1 MKHFYLKHILMSI
14 CLFLGLN
21 AFAQEIVD
29 IDGLRYYIDT
39 EGAQA
44 HVEHSDYTLNDWNHQ
59 YVPSKY
65 SGDVVIPASVTY
77 GGNTY
82 VVTRICDSAFSGCT
96 GLTSVEIPSTVTSI
110 APRAFYECCNIT
122 TITLPNSITEIGS
135 SAFGYC
141 SALTSLAI
149 PDNVKN
155 IYSNVFSGCHS
166 LASIQLPSQ
175 LETIENYAFQGCID
189 LGSITIPNS
198 VKQILKDAFRGCI
211 FQKDSL
217 INNSSLTYSANW
229 GATLCDEQTGD
240 GLLMIG
246 DTIVGCRTWATSVTI
261 PDNVKTIPDYL
272 FNGYPN
278 LTSVYI
284 GKGVTSLGEMAFRG
298 CSKLSSIQV
307 DAENETYDSR
317 DNCNAIIEKATNTL
331 IVGCCKS
338 TVPNGVVSIGNYAF
352 SRCFNLASITLPNT
366 VESVGDYAFEDCY
379 NLSTVAI
386 GRGLKSVGCD
396 AFWFC
401 SNLSKVIVPD
411 TGLWYDISFSNPNAN
426 PLFRAHYLW
435 SDEFTKITEI
445 TIPNDITNIKDY
457 VFCGCY
463 ALTDVSIPNSVTSI
477 GDGAFRDCQYL
488 SSIAI
493 PNSVT
498 SIGECAFTSCDGLTS
513 ITIPNSVTS
522 IERSA
527 FSYCNGLT
535 SITIPNSVTSIGDNA
550 FYNCL
555 NLTSAII
562 ANDDTKRGV
571 TKASDVS
578 ENSGTNIGS
587 DAFAYCQNLTSV
599 TIGSGVASI
608 GERAFVNC
616 NNLVSVTLN
625 SDSVVSASRTNS
637 TSMNTIFGEQVKTY
651 IIGDSVNSIGDYA
664 FYHCTGLT
672 SIIISDSVTSIG
684 SNAFRDCTSLTSI
697 INGNGITSIGSDAF
711 KGAAWYDNQPDGL
724 IYIGKVAYM
733 YKGEMAP
740 NTHIIIEDGTTE
752 IASNAFN
759 GYDALSSIDIPNS
772 VIRIGERAFNGCYSL
787 STITIPNS
795 LTTIEKYAFRN
806 CTGLT
811 SLNLGNSVKSIGENA
826 FYGCTNLISVS
837 GGDNITNIER
847 RAFDNTAWYNN
858 LPDGLNYLGKVA
870 YKYKGTMPSETQ
882 ILIKEGTLGIAAY
895 AFDGCSGMT
904 SVVMPSSMTFIG
916 IRAFSR
922 CTNLLDVY
930 CYAANVPEVAIVRSS
945 IDAPFYKVPTSSA
958 TLHVPAASLDAYST
972 TSPWSGFG
980 SIVPIADE
988 DAISEIKALPVAI
1001 QSQGGC
1007 ILVTGISDGSQIT
1020 VCDIS
1025 GKFLGTTVAAQGCAT
1040 IRTNLPAGSIV
1051 IVNTGGKTFKAKI

>member
-14 CLFLGLN
+14 CLFFGLN

-96 GLTSVEIPSTVTSI
+96 SLTSVEIPSTVTSI

-155 IYSNVFSGCHS
+155 LYSSVFSGCHS

-229 GATLCDEQTGD
+229 GATLCDEQTSD

-246 DTIVGCRTWATSVTI
+246 DTLVGCRTWATSVTI
-261 PDNVKTIPDYL
+261 PDNVKTIPNYL

-284 GKGVTSLGEMAFRG
+284 GKGVTSLGEMALRS
-298 CSKLSSIQV
+298 CYKLSSIQV
-307 DAENETYDSR
+307 DAENTTYDSR

-386 GRGLKSVGCD
+386 GRGLKSVGRD
-396 AFWFC
+396 AFFYC

-411 TGLWYDISFSNPNAN
+411 MGLWYDISFSNPNAN
-426 PLFRAHYLW
+426 PLMYAHYLW

-445 TIPNDITNIKDY
+445 TIPNSLTSIGDY
-457 VFCGCY
+457 IFSGCY

-477 GDGAFRDCQYL
+477 GKGAFRGCQYL

-498 SIGECAFTSCDGLTS
+498 SIGESAFSSCDGLTS

-522 IERSA
+522 IGKSA
-527 FSYCNGLT
+527 F
-535 SITIPNSVTSIGDNA
+535 
-550 FYNCL
+550 FNCL

-562 ANDDTKRGV
+562 ANDDTNRGV

-578 ENSGTNIGS
+578 ENSGTNTGS

-608 GERAFVNC
+608 GERAFADC

-637 TSMNTIFGEQVKTY
+637 NSMNTIFGEQVKTY

-672 SIIISDSVTSIG
+672 SITISDSVTSIG
-684 SNAFRDCTSLTSI
+684 SAAFRDCSSLTSI

-759 GYDALSSIDIPNS
+759 GYDALFSIDIPNS
-772 VIRIGERAFNGCYSL
+772 VIKIGENAFKGCYSL

-795 LTTIEKYAFRN
+795 LTTIEKYAFQK

-811 SLNLGNSVKSIGENA
+811 SLNLGNGVKSIGENA
-826 FYGCTNLISVS
+826 FGGCTNLISVS
-837 GGDNITNIER
+837 GGDNIRNIER
-847 RAFDNTAWYNN
+847 NAFNNTAWYNN
-858 LPDGLNYLGKVA
+858 LPDGLAYLGTVA

-882 ILIKEGTLGIAAY
+882 IIIKEGTMGIAAS
-895 AFDGCSGMT
+895 AFEGCSGMT
-904 SVVMPSSMTFIG
+904 SVVMPASMTFIG
-916 IRAFSR
+916 IRAFR
-922 CTNLLDVY
+922 NCTKLMDVY
-930 CYAANVPEVAIVRSS
+930 CYAENVPEVANVRSA
-945 IDAPFYKVPTSSA
+945 IDAPFYRVSTSSA

-980 SIVPIADE
+980 SIVPITDE

-1001 QSQGGC
+1001 QLQGGC
-1007 ILVTGISDGSQIT
+1007 ISVTGISDGSQIT

-1025 GKFLGTTVAAQGCAT
+1025 GKFLGTTVAAQGSAT
-1040 IRTNLPAGSIV
+1040 IKTNLPAGSIV

>member
-1 MKHFYLKHILMSI
+1 MSI

-198 VKQILKDAFRGCI
+198 VKQIYKDAFRGCV
-211 FQKDSL
+211 FCKDSL

-229 GATLCDEQTGD
+229 GATFCDEQTSD

-261 PDNVKTIPDYL
+261 PNNVKNIPSRFL
-272 FNGYPN
+272 SGYPN

-284 GKGVTSLGEMAFRG
+284 GKGVISLGESAFRG

-307 DAENETYDSR
+307 DVENTTYDSR

-331 IVGCCKS
+331 IVGCRKS
-338 TVPNGVVSIGNYAF
+338 TIPNGVVSIGNYAF
-352 SRCFNLASITLPNT
+352 SSCFNLASITLPNT
-366 VESVGDYAFEDCY
+366 VENVGDYAFEDCY

-386 GRGLKSVGCD
+386 GRGLKSVGRD
-396 AFWFC
+396 AFLYC

-411 TGLWYDISFSNPNAN
+411 IELWYDISFSNPNAN
-426 PLFRAHYLW
+426 PLIYAHYLW

-445 TIPNDITNIKDY
+445 TIPNSLTSIGDY
-457 VFCGCY
+457 IFNGCY

-477 GDGAFRDCQYL
+477 GKGAFRGCQYL

-493 PNSVT
+493 PNSIT
-498 SIGECAFTSCDGLTS
+498 SIGESVFSSCYGLTSITIPNSITSIGAYAFSSCDGLTS

-522 IERSA
+522 IEK
-527 FSYCNGLT
+527 G
-535 SITIPNSVTSIGDNA
+535 
-550 FYNCL
+550 
-555 NLTSAII
+555 
-562 ANDDTKRGV
+562 
-571 TKASDVS
+571 
-578 ENSGTNIGS
+578 
-587 DAFAYCQNLTSV
+587 AFA
-599 TIGSGVASI
+599 
-608 GERAFVNC
+608 NC

-625 SDSVVSASRTNS
+625 SDSVVSASRTSS

-651 IIGDSVNSIGDYA
+651 IIGDSVNSIGDCA
-664 FYHCTGLT
+664 FYGCTGLT
-672 SIIISDSVTSIG
+672 SITISDSVTSIG
-684 SNAFRDCTSLTSI
+684 SAAFNGCSSLTSI

-711 KGAAWYDNQPDGL
+711 LGVAWYDNQPDGL

-740 NTHIIIEDGTTE
+740 NTHITIEDGTIE
-752 IASNAFN
+752 IAAQAFS

-772 VIRIGERAFNGCYSL
+772 VIKIGEYAFNRCDSL

-795 LTTIEKYAFRN
+795 LTTIEHDAFAN
-806 CTGLT
+806 CKGLT
-811 SLNLGNSVKSIGENA
+811 SLNLGNGVKNIGENA
-826 FYGCTNLISVS
+826 FGGCRNLISVR
-837 GGDNITNIER
+837 GGDNIRNIER
-847 RAFDNTAWYNN
+847 NAFNNTAWYNN
-858 LPDGLNYLGKVA
+858 LPDGLAYLGTVA

-882 ILIKEGTLGIAAY
+882 ITIKEGTMGIAAS
-895 AFDGCSGMT
+895 AFEGCSGMT
-904 SVVMPSSMTFIG
+904 SAVMPASMTFIG
-916 IRAFSR
+916 KRAFRNCSKLR
-922 CTNLLDVY
+922 DVY
-930 CYAANVPEVAIVRSS
+930 CYAENVPEVEDVR
-945 IDAPFYKVPTSSA
+945 IAMDYPFYRVPTSSA

-980 SIVPIADE
+980 SIVPITDE

-1007 ILVTGISDGSQIT
+1007 ISVTGISDGSQIT